1 VLQPAEGCDH
11 FISIKHLN
19 QPVKQA
25 LLVVWPRLKIFL
37 EDTLGIA
44 DGLKHRL
51 LIGHDVISGRSEILP
66 RYVLAVGIMFNW
78 VSQLSHSLEARQ
90 TPAANKAAHPA
101 R

>member
-1 VLQPAEGCDH
+1 
-11 FISIKHLN
+11 
-19 QPVKQA
+19 
-25 LLVVWPRLKIFL
+25 
-37 EDTLGIA
+37 
-44 DGLKHRL
+44 LKHRL